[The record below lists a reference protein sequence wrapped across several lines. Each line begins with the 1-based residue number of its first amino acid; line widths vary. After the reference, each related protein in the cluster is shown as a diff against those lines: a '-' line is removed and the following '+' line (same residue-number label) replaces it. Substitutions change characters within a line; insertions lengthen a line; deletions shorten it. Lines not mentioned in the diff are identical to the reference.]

1 MDHITKV
8 YFLREETFF
17 SSCLVHFKMFMLE
30 SAGDPI
36 YFVQTSQTI
45 SLQNEVDDANLLPYF
60 VL

>member
-1 MDHITKV
+1 
-8 YFLREETFF
+8 
-17 SSCLVHFKMFMLE
+17 MFMLE
-30 SAGDPI
+30 SAGDLV

>member
-1 MDHITKV
+1 V